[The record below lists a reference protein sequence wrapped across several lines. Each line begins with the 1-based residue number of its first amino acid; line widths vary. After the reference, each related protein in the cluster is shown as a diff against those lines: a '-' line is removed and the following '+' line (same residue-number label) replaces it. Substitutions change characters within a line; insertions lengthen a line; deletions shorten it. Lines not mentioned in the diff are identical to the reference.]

1 MTHTFQQATVSSSLK
16 SPFFTIHVYKCT
28 RIRVQVEPKCFEFQ
42 FRTHSNFKLCMHQ
55 KFDRFQWLE
64 SCKQTL
70 KLKNMILFAI
80 SIIKFD
86 EGTNSFVRY
95 NEEFVKSSVR

>member
-1 MTHTFQQATVSSSLK
+1 MLNDSRA
-16 SPFFTIHVYKCT
+16 
-28 RIRVQVEPKCFEFQ
+28 QVEPKCFEFQ
-42 FRTHSNFKLCMHQ
+42 FRIHSNFELCMHR

-64 SCKQTL
+64 SCKKTL

-86 EGTNSFVRY
+86 EGTNIFVRY
-95 NEEFVKSSVR
+95 NEEFVKSEEEMLKTIFVY